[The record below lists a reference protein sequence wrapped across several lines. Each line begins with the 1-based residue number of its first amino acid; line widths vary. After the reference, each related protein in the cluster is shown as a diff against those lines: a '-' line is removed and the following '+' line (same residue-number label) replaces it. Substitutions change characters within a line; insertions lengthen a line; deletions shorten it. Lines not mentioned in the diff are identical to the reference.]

1 MPVILIDANMEG
13 QGAHIWGWMQGSYW
27 CDLTA
32 HLDVTCKRFE
42 DVGLAREAADDVVWR
57 LCQASGFFLLTSNRN
72 RKSEDSLEA
81 TIRREGSPTS
91 LHVFTLP
98 DPDRV
103 YRSHAF
109 LDRVVSKL
117 LGYILDADNIT
128 GTGRLFVP

>member
-1 MPVILIDANMEG
+1 MEG
-13 QGAHIWGWMQGSYW
+13 HGARIWGWIQGSYW
-27 CDLTA
+27 SELTA
-32 HLDVTCKRFE
+32 YLDVTCKRFQ
-42 DVGLAREAADDVVWR
+42 DVGLTRKAPDDVVWR
-57 LCQASGFFLLTSNRN
+57 LCQANGYFLLTSNRN

-91 LHVFTLP
+91 LPVFTLP

-103 YRSHAF
+103 YSSHEF

-117 LGYILDADNIT
+117 LGYILDADNIR